1 MKPSIFNCVVKCF
14 DMKKKLLKSSQAMLM
29 MILAGI
35 AIISASSYSID
46 EAMAFPHASLIID
59 PEDEH
64 ANDIQVIL
72 GHTNEPAY
80 GKLPGI
86 HDGKHNLEVELSD
99 ANTTLPIPNATLF
112 ADKYYFNNIQSF
124 KRADSLADAD
134 AIERNVSISAVF
146 GQPGTFYNRQVI
158 DPGIYGYTIR
168 GTINYYDVAQVPL
181 ENTTKFCSIPG
192 KDLTKFDS
200 PGWTGS
206 FGCPQNIKSIFFPP
220 ADSSKYPDNHDK
232 YPSQYPKYDDGYG
245 NYEQQQQQQQQQYN
259 DNNNNEYGYLNEDYK
274 QDNNRNNYDDTRDD
288 GRDDKKYNDKKY
300 DKNNNYDDQYKYE
313 YTDDN
318 GDYGNKYASYDEE

>member
-1 MKPSIFNCVVKCF
+1 MKCF
-14 DMKKKLLKSSQAMLM
+14 GMNKLTKSSLPTMLII
-29 MILAGI
+29 ILAGI
-35 AIISASSYSID
+35 AIVSTSSYSID

-86 HDGKHNLEVELSD
+86 HDGKHNLEVELLD
-99 ANTTLPIPNATLF
+99 AATLLPIPNATLF
-112 ADKYYFNNIQSF
+112 ADKYYFKNIESF
-124 KRADSLADAD
+124 KRAESLEDAD
-134 AIERNVSISAVF
+134 AIELNVPISAVF

-192 KDLTKFDS
+192 EDLTKFDS

-220 ADSSKYPDNHDK
+220 ASKYPDNNN
-232 YPSQYPKYDDGYG
+232 YPPQYPQYGDARYG
-245 NYEQQQQQQQQQYN
+245 NYEQQQQYRE
-259 DNNNNEYGYLNEDYK
+259 NNNNDYGYINEEYK
-274 QDNNRNNYDDTRDD
+274 QDNRNNNNYDETRDD
-288 GRDDKKYNDKKY
+288 GRDDKKDDYKENDN
-300 DKNNNYDDQYKYE
+300 NNNYDDQYRYE
-313 YTDDN
+313 YTNDN
-318 GDYGNKYASYDEE
+318 DEDGNEYASYDEE

>member
-1 MKPSIFNCVVKCF
+1 MKCF
-14 DMKKKLLKSSQAMLM
+14 GMNKLTKSSPPTMLII
-29 MILAGI
+29 ILAGI
-35 AIISASSYSID
+35 AIVSTSSYSID

-64 ANDIQVIL
+64 ANDIQVIF

-86 HDGKHNLEVELSD
+86 HDGKHNLEVELLD
-99 ANTTLPIPNATLF
+99 AATLLPIPNATLF
-112 ADKYYFNNIQSF
+112 ADKYYFKNIESF
-124 KRADSLADAD
+124 KRAESLEDAD
-134 AIERNVSISAVF
+134 AIELNVPISAVF

-192 KDLTKFDS
+192 EDLTKFDS
-200 PGWTGS
+200 PGWNGS

-220 ADSSKYPDNHDK
+220 ASKYPDNNN
-232 YPSQYPKYDDGYG
+232 YPPQYPKYDDGYG
-245 NYEQQQQQQQQQYN
+245 NYEQQQQYRE
-259 DNNNNEYGYLNEDYK
+259 NNNNDYGYINEDYK
-274 QDNNRNNYDDTRDD
+274 QDNSNNNNYDETRDD
-288 GRDDKKYNDKKY
+288 GRDDKKDDYKKY
-300 DKNNNYDDQYKYE
+300 DNNNYDDQYRYE
-313 YTDDN
+313 YTNDN
-318 GDYGNKYASYDEE
+318 DEDGNEYASYDEE

>member
-1 MKPSIFNCVVKCF
+1 MFLS
-14 DMKKKLLKSSQAMLM
+14 DMKKLFKSSQATLT
-29 MILAGI
+29 MIIAGI

-59 PEDEH
+59 PDEEH
-64 ANDIQVIL
+64 ANDIRVVL

-86 HDGKHNLEVELSD
+86 HDGKHNLEVDLSD
-99 ANTTLPIPNATLF
+99 DATTLPIPNATLF
-112 ADKYYFNNIQSF
+112 ADKYYFKNIESF
-124 KRADSLADAD
+124 KRAESLEDAD
-134 AIERNVSISAVF
+134 AIELNVSISAVF

-168 GTINYYDVAQVPL
+168 GTIDYYNVTTVPL

-192 KDLTKFDS
+192 EDLTKFDS

-220 ADSSKYPDNHDK
+220 ASKYPDNYNN
-232 YPSQYPKYDDGYG
+232 YPLQYDDGYG
-245 NYEQQQQQQQQQYN
+245 NYQQQYL
-259 DNNNNEYGYLNEDYK
+259 DNNNYDNYVSEDYK
-274 QDNNRNNYDDTRDD
+274 QYNTNTNNNYDDTRDD
-288 GRDDKKYNDKKY
+288 GRDNKKDGYKSDSRDNKKNDKKDGYKEY
-300 DKNNNYDDQYKYE
+300 DNNNYNYDDQYRYE

-318 GDYGNKYASYDEE
+318 GKYGNEDASYEEE

>member
-1 MKPSIFNCVVKCF
+1 
-14 DMKKKLLKSSQAMLM
+14 MKKKLLKSSQAMLM

-35 AIISASSYSID
+35 TIISASSFSID

-59 PEDEH
+59 PDEEH

-86 HDGKHNLEVELSD
+86 HDGKHNLEVELLD
-99 ANTTLPIPNATLF
+99 AATLLPIPNATLF
-112 ADKYYFNNIQSF
+112 ADKYYFKNIESF
-124 KRADSLADAD
+124 KRAESLEDAD
-134 AIERNVSISAVF
+134 AIELNVPISAVF

-192 KDLTKFDS
+192 ENLTKFDS
-200 PGWTGS
+200 PGWNGS

-220 ADSSKYPDNHDK
+220 ASKYPDNNN
-232 YPSQYPKYDDGYG
+232 YPPQYPKYGDARYG
-245 NYEQQQQQQQQQYN
+245 NYEQQQQYRE
-259 DNNNNEYGYLNEDYK
+259 NNNYDYGYINEEYK
-274 QDNNRNNYDDTRDD
+274 QDDNSNNNYDETRDD
-288 GRDDKKYNDKKY
+288 ERDDKKDDYKENDN
-300 DKNNNYDDQYKYE
+300 NNNYDDQYRYE
-313 YTDDN
+313 YTNDN
-318 GDYGNKYASYDEE
+318 DEDENEYASYEEE

>member
-1 MKPSIFNCVVKCF
+1 MKPSIFNCVMKCF

-35 AIISASSYSID
+35 AIISASSFSID

-64 ANDIQVIL
+64 ANDIQIIL
-72 GHTNEPAY
+72 GHTNEPAF

-99 ANTTLPIPNATLF
+99 AATTLPIQEANIT
-112 ADKYYFNNIQSF
+112 ADKYYFKDLKSFQRAQSL
-124 KRADSLADAD
+124 DDGD
-134 AIERNVSISAVF
+134 AIQKNVTVSAVF

-168 GTINYYDVAQVPL
+168 GTINYYDVALVPF
-181 ENTTKFCSIPG
+181 EATKFCSIPG
-192 KDLTKFDS
+192 EDLTKFDTPDS
-200 PGWTGS
+200 WTGS

-220 ADSSKYPDNHDK
+220 ASMYSDNYYQNTWASCGIFMPVARSTSWMASVIAGLSHGQTSSIAASMPTAGRT
-232 YPSQYPKYDDGYG
+232 PSTTCLATSAGSG
-245 NYEQQQQQQQQQYN
+245 CT
-259 DNNNNEYGYLNEDYK
+259 GV
-274 QDNNRNNYDDTRDD
+274 
-288 GRDDKKYNDKKY
+288 
-300 DKNNNYDDQYKYE
+300 
-313 YTDDN
+313 
-318 GDYGNKYASYDEE
+318 

>member
-1 MKPSIFNCVVKCF
+1 
-14 DMKKKLLKSSQAMLM
+14 MLII
-29 MILAGI
+29 ILAGI

-64 ANDIQVIL
+64 ANDIQVVL

-86 HDGKHNLEVELSD
+86 HDGKHNLEVELLD
-99 ANTTLPIPNATLF
+99 AATTLPIPNATLF
-112 ADKYYFNNIQSF
+112 ADKYYFKNIESF
-124 KRADSLADAD
+124 KRAESLEDAD
-134 AIERNVSISAVF
+134 AIELNVPVSAVF

-168 GTINYYDVAQVPL
+168 GTINYYDVATVPL

-192 KDLTKFDS
+192 EDLTKFDS

-220 ADSSKYPDNHDK
+220 ASKYPDNLITILLNILNMMMDMVIM
-232 YPSQYPKYDDGYG
+232 S
-245 NYEQQQQQQQQQYN
+245 NSN
-259 DNNNNEYGYLNEDYK
+259 SSTDNNNNNYDYVNEDYK
-274 QDNNRNNYDDTRDD
+274 QDNSNNNNYDETRDD
-288 GRDDKKYNDKKY
+288 GRNDKKDDY
-300 DKNNNYDDQYKYE
+300 KENDNNNNMMTN
-313 YTDDN
+313 TDMN
-318 GDYGNKYASYDEE
+318 TLMIMAKMETNMHHMKKNK

>member
-1 MKPSIFNCVVKCF
+1 MKPSIFNCVMKCF

-35 AIISASSYSID
+35 VIISASSFSID

-64 ANDIQVIL
+64 ANDIQIIL
-72 GHTNEPAY
+72 GHTNEPAF

-99 ANTTLPIPNATLF
+99 AATTLPIQEANIT
-112 ADKYYFNNIQSF
+112 ADKYYFKDLKSFQRAQSL
-124 KRADSLADAD
+124 DDAD
-134 AIERNVSISAVF
+134 AIQKNVTVSAVF

-168 GTINYYDVAQVPL
+168 GTINYYDVALVPF
-181 ENTTKFCSIPG
+181 EATKFCSIPG
-192 KDLTKFDS
+192 EDLTKFDTPDS
-200 PGWTGS
+200 WTGS

-220 ADSSKYPDNHDK
+220 ANTYHDNNYPPKYPSYGYEGDNNKDYGYEGDNNNSDNNNNNNHDK
-232 YPSQYPKYDDGYG
+232 YEA
-245 NYEQQQQQQQQQYN
+245 NYY
-259 DNNNNEYGYLNEDYK
+259 
-274 QDNNRNNYDDTRDD
+274 
-288 GRDDKKYNDKKY
+288 
-300 DKNNNYDDQYKYE
+300 
-313 YTDDN
+313 
-318 GDYGNKYASYDEE
+318 

>member
-1 MKPSIFNCVVKCF
+1 M
-14 DMKKKLLKSSQAMLM
+14 M

-35 AIISASSYSID
+35 AIISSSSYSID
-46 EAMAFPHASLIID
+46 EAMAFPHASLVID

-64 ANDIQVIL
+64 ANDIRVVL

-86 HDGKHNLEVELSD
+86 HDGKHNLEVDLSD
-99 ANTTLPIPNATLF
+99 DATTLPIPNATLF
-112 ADKYYFNNIQSF
+112 ADKYYFKNIPSF
-124 KRADSLADAD
+124 QRADSLEDAD
-134 AIERNVSISAVF
+134 AIELNVSISAVF

-168 GTINYYDVAQVPL
+168 GTIDYYNVTTVPL

-192 KDLTKFDS
+192 EDLTKFDS

-220 ADSSKYPDNHDK
+220 ASKYPDNYNN
-232 YPSQYPKYDDGYG
+232 YPLQYDDGYG
-245 NYEQQQQQQQQQYN
+245 NYQQQYL
-259 DNNNNEYGYLNEDYK
+259 DNNNYDNYVSEDYK
-274 QDNNRNNYDDTRDD
+274 QYNTNTNNNYDDTRDD
-288 GRDDKKYNDKKY
+288 GRDNKKDGYKEY
-300 DKNNNYDDQYKYE
+300 DNNNYNYDDQYRYE

-318 GDYGNKYASYDEE
+318 GKYGNEDALYEEE